1 MCLMDLLSVNLL
13 NIILPGVVSVV
24 VSAVVSYLLGPLM
37 VVRQEAAKGDAHVRT
52 ELRRILGGIVLL
64 LEHEVAN
71 RENVMKGI
79 SVPENKFLKPWH
91 FDEPFWRLIRTAE
104 DPRLYR
110 RNRERLYK
118 DLQGIIPRRFEILRK
133 LPQAPPREPE
143 DQELDP
149 WNPLYA
155 ALLNAQKESDFVRA
169 LRPPRGDESAL
180 AEMRQVIAR
189 LRRMEKLLEK

>member
-1 MCLMDLLSVNLL
+1 MGLMHLLSVDLL
-13 NIILPGVVSVV
+13 KVILPVLAGFVL
-24 VSAVVSYLLGPLM
+24 SYLLGRSM
-37 VVRQEAAKGDAHVRT
+37 VVRQEAAKDDADVRT
-52 ELRRILGGIVLL
+52 EVRRILGEIVLL

-110 RNRERLYK
+110 RNRGRLYK
-118 DLQGIIPRRFEILRK
+118 ELQRIIPRRFEILRQ
-133 LPQAPPREPE
+133 LPSAPPREPE

-155 ALLNAQKESDFVRA
+155 ALLNPQKESDFVRA
-169 LRPPRGDESAL
+169 LRPPRGDDSAL
-180 AEMRQVIAR
+180 VELRQVIAR

>member
-1 MCLMDLLSVNLL
+1 MDLLKVVLL
-13 NIILPGVVSVV
+13 TIILPAV
-24 VSAVVSYLLGPLM
+24 VSAIVSYALGPSM
-37 VVRQEAAKGDAHVRT
+37 AVRQEAAKGDAHVRT
-52 ELRRILGGIVLL
+52 ELRRILGEIVLL

-118 DLQGIIPRRFEILRK
+118 ELQRIIPRRFEILRK
-133 LPQAPPREPE
+133 LPSTPPREPE
-143 DQELDP
+143 YRQLDP
-149 WNPLYA
+149 RNPLYA
-155 ALLNAQKESDFVRA
+155 ALLNAQMESDLVGALGLDRGNERA
-169 LRPPRGDESAL
+169 LVEL
-180 AEMRQVIAR
+180 RQVIAR
-189 LRRMEKLLEK
+189 LRGMEQLLEK